1 MNKPLVV
8 FISFFKISPS
18 IVFLFGCMANPLKW
32 LPSYAILIAYLTIV
46 IYMPYLYNIMKKEH
60 VKILI
65 CPYCHGELELE
76 IFKEEGEEILE
87 GILKCK
93 NCGKEYEIKEGIPK
107 MI

>member
-1 MNKPLVV
+1 
-8 FISFFKISPS
+8 
-18 IVFLFGCMANPLKW
+18 
-32 LPSYAILIAYLTIV
+32 
-46 IYMPYLYNIMKKEH
+46 MKKEH